1 MFRKKGLKE
10 STMMLPIADPFELRK
25 FKKWCERH
33 NFEHSSSPFD
43 YVEVSYTKPKHLL
56 KIMKRYNKIK
66 Q

>member
-1 MFRKKGLKE
+1 MFRKKELKE
-10 STMMLPIADPFELRK
+10 STIMLSIANPFELWK

-33 NFEHSSSPFD
+33 NFEYSNSLFD
-43 YVEVSYTKPKHLL
+43 YIEISYKKPKHLL